1 MGHHIFISYSRKD
14 KVIVNKVV
22 TVIKQAGFTVWID
35 TSGIESGEQFKHKI
49 VNAIEQCDVLL
60 FFSYY

>member
-35 TSGIESGEQFKHKI
+35 TSRIESGEQFKHKI
-49 VNAIEQCDVLL
+49 VNAIEQSIVR
-60 FFSYY
+60 